1 MCFLPNYVYTN
12 EIVLKNMQ
20 WTYYITYIN
29 QKEFGTIIWC
39 TFKDVIKLQNA
50 RQIIVFFSFPLELY
64 EIDSVKSLGNWVM
77 KIVGIYTYV
86 FCCHFLGDFVV
97 DEFIDGCLYFSSYE
111 LKYYGLNTPAVSI
124 FANLKS
130 FFAYQNSS
138 FNDFSINKRIIRI
151 MYLSNLWVVYTHDIK
166 DF

>member
-1 MCFLPNYVYTN
+1 MCFFPNYVYTN

-124 FANLKS
+124 FANLKR
-130 FFAYQNSS
+130 FFAIPK
-138 FNDFSINKRIIRI
+138 FK
-151 MYLSNLWVVYTHDIK
+151 L
-166 DF
+166 

>member
-1 MCFLPNYVYTN
+1 
-12 EIVLKNMQ
+12 
-20 WTYYITYIN
+20 
-29 QKEFGTIIWC
+29 
-39 TFKDVIKLQNA
+39 
-50 RQIIVFFSFPLELY
+50 
-64 EIDSVKSLGNWVM
+64 M

-130 FFAYQNSS
+130 FFCYTKIQV

-151 MYLSNLWVVYTHDIK
+151 MYFSNL
-166 DF
+166 